1 MTLIYLGIVFLIIIL
16 LLALQRPLYQ
26 AILGGLLATVFLCH
40 IPVPTIFMQTAH
52 VFTDWSLFS
61 ILVSLYLITFL

>member
-1 MTLIYLGIVFLIIIL
+1 MTLIYLGVVFLIIIL

-26 AILGGLLATVFLCH
+26 AILGGLLATVFLYH

-52 VFTDWSLFS
+52 VFTD
-61 ILVSLYLITFL
+61 